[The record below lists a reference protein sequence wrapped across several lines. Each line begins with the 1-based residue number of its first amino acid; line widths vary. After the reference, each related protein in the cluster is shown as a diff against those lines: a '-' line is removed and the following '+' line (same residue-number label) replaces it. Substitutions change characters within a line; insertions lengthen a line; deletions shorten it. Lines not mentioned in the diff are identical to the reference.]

1 MLSIDVSGARDF
13 FDTGRDYAALAGDA
27 LRTLRKKNGAGADF
41 LGWMELPSRVK
52 KDELSRLQTAARR
65 IRDSAQ
71 ALVVVGIGGSYLGAR
86 AGIELLEPAGGV
98 EIIFTGNS
106 LSPDDLANKLKRLE
120 GRDFCVNVV
129 SKSGTTLEPAAA
141 FRVFRALAEE
151 RYGAQASQRIFA
163 TTDAARGA
171 LKALADEKGYE
182 CFTVPED
189 VGGRY
194 SVLSAVGLLPLA
206 AAGADIE
213 QMLSAAEACLPRFL
227 SPGAENPALTYA
239 AARQSL
245 YAAGFDTELLAS
257 YEPQFRF
264 MGEWWKQLFGESEGK
279 NGRGIF
285 PAYLEYSADLHSMG
299 QYVQQGPRRLQ
310 ETVVRFRQFK
320 NALSVPADA
329 QNADGL
335 NYLAGRDFGEISAL
349 AARAVQAAHI
359 QGGVPNLE
367 ISVSRRDEAGFAEL
381 VCFFETA
388 CALSAY
394 MQGVNPFD
402 QPGVEAYKSRMFRL
416 LGRP

>member
-1 MLSIDVSGARDF
+1 MLSLDISGAKPF
-13 FDTGRDYAALAGDA
+13 FDAGECYATLAKSALH
-27 LRTLRKKNGAGADF
+27 TLREKNGAGAEY
-41 LGWMELPSRVK
+41 LGWTELPARVCK
-52 KDELSRLQTAARR
+52 NELSRLRAAADR
-65 IRDSAQ
+65 ICGSAQ
-71 ALVVVGIGGSYLGAR
+71 VLVVVGIGGSYLGAR
-86 AGIELLEPAGGV
+86 AGIELLEPAAGV
-98 EIIFTGNS
+98 EVIFAGNS
-106 LSPDDLANKLKRLE
+106 LSPDDLTNKLKRLE
-120 GRDFCVNVV
+120 GRDFCINVV

-151 RYGAQASQRIFA
+151 RYGAGASQRIFA

-171 LKALADEKGYE
+171 LKTLADEKGYE
-182 CFTVPED
+182 CFVVPAD

-206 AAGADIE
+206 AAGVDIE
-213 QMLSAAEACLPRFL
+213 QILAAAETSLSRFL
-227 SPGAENPALTYA
+227 KPDEDNPALRYA
-239 AARQSL
+239 SARQGL
-245 YAAGFDTELLAS
+245 YAAGFDTELLVS

-279 NGRGIF
+279 NGKGIF

-299 QYVQQGPRRLQ
+299 QYVQQGPRRLL
-310 ETVVRFRQFK
+310 ETAVLFRQFK
-320 NALSVPADA
+320 NSFAVPADA
-329 QNADGL
+329 KNSDGL

-349 AARAVQAAHI
+349 AVEAVKTAHV

-381 VCFFETA
+381 VCFFEVA
-388 CALSAY
+388 CAVSAY

-402 QPGVEAYKSRMFRL
+402 QPGVEAYKSQMFRL